1 MFFDCFQV
9 DDDTKKVMESPSLGI
24 LKTVRK
30 QSCFRN
36 GILQFSLPT
45 ETTPSHALFACSL
58 LSPLLLC
65 NGMKRRIGGTKGKD
79 HGNYK

>member
-1 MFFDCFQV
+1 M

-30 QSCFRN
+30 LSWCRN

-45 ETTPSHALFACSL
+45 ETTPSHALLACSL
-58 LSPLLLC
+58 LSPLLPYS
-65 NGMKRRIGGTKGKD
+65 GMKRRIGGTKGKD
-79 HGNYK
+79 HGNFK